1 MITKNERKIC
11 FEFQNIVAFT
21 NNVYACACI
30 TLRLLKCCYCSGVPP
45 AWDCYQSSERL
56 HGITMVESTLEQ
68 WTVPFMEIFVKWWVK
83 KNPHN
88 YLYSIYMYYK
98 WLILIQIIIPIV
110 AFTILHFY
118 KFFSITF
125 GHTPPPF
132 STTSLFLINTMAT
145 MTLTIS
151 WNSYR

>member
-1 MITKNERKIC
+1 MVTKERKIC
-11 FEFQNIVAFT
+11 FEFQNIVAFM

-30 TLRLLKCCYCSGVPP
+30 TFQLLKYYFCSGVPP

-56 HGITMVESTLEQ
+56 HGITMVESILEQ
-68 WTVPFMEIFVKWWVK
+68 WTVPFMEIYVKWWVK
-83 KNPHN
+83 KKSHN
-88 YLYSIYMYYK
+88 YLHFIYMYYK
-98 WLILIQIIIPIV
+98 WLILIQIIMSIV

-118 KFFSITF
+118 KFFSIIF
-125 GHTPPPF
+125 GRTPPPF

-145 MTLTIS
+145 MTPTIF

>member
-1 MITKNERKIC
+1 MVTKERKIC
-11 FEFQNIVAFT
+11 FQFQCIVAFM
-21 NNVYACACI
+21 NSVYACACTCI
-30 TLRLLKCCYCSGVPP
+30 TFRLLKCCICSGVPL

-83 KNPHN
+83 KTHN

-98 WLILIQIIIPIV
+98 WLILIQIIMSIV

-118 KFFSITF
+118 KFFSIIF
-125 GHTPPPF
+125 GRTPPPF

-145 MTLTIS
+145 MTRTIS
-151 WNSYR
+151 

>member
-1 MITKNERKIC
+1 MIPKERKIC
-11 FEFQNIVAFT
+11 FEFQNIVAFMS
-21 NNVYACACI
+21 NVYACACI
-30 TLRLLKCCYCSGVPP
+30 TFQLLKYYFCSGVPP

-68 WTVPFMEIFVKWWVK
+68 WTVPFMEIYVKWWVK
-83 KNPHN
+83 KKAHN
-88 YLYSIYMYYK
+88 YLHFIYMYYK
-98 WLILIQIIIPIV
+98 WLILIQIIMSIV

-125 GHTPPPF
+125 GRTPPPF

-145 MTLTIS
+145 MTPIIY